1 MIRWGSQQTRT
12 YYFDSL
18 SIALISSSLSLKSKI
33 LKFSTILSW
42 FTDFGKTT
50 NWCSKAHRRQI
61 WATDFWYFTAS
72 PKRVW
77 FLSNFLSPLARGD
90 KKLLKNHT
98 LFGLAVKYQKSVAQI
113 CLRWALEHQFVVLP
127 KSVNQ
132 DRIVENFNIFDF
144 KLSEEDMR
152 AIDRLSK

>member
-1 MIRWGSQQTRT
+1 M
-12 YYFDSL
+12 
-18 SIALISSSLSLKSKI
+18 
-33 LKFSTILSW
+33 
-42 FTDFGKTT
+42 
-50 NWCSKAHRRQI
+50 
-61 WATDFWYFTAS
+61 
-72 PKRVW
+72 
-77 FLSNFLSPLARGD
+77 
-90 KKLLKNHT
+90 LKNHT